1 MCTRNKVFDPRDV
14 AIVKRLVGLTRAIEI
29 ASLDLDINFV
39 EGTLIDRNR
48 IVVFSGLQHLIQED
62 RRRPEVR
69 IFRPETCN
77 ETRKVGRRSLDLRGT
92 LERFGRLDVGVNNAG
107 RTARPPAG
115 SATPI
120 FHEPTSLEAGLDYWN
135 DMLEVGLTSVFLGS
149 RGFARAMA
157 EREIR
162 GSIINVSGHA
172 GMRASVGLAPY
183 GAAKAGVIHLTKTL
197 GAELAPHGIRVN
209 SVAPGA
215 TDTRALRGY
224 FSTEERRARAA
235 AAIPMGR
242 IGTPEDIAKVVV
254 LLASDLAGW
263 VTGQTLS
270 ADGGQ
275 SIAGSGGP
283 NRS

>member
-1 MCTRNKVFDPRDV
+1 MLGLDEKVAV
-14 AIVKRLVGLTRAIEI
+14 ITGSANGIGRACALEL
-29 ASLDLDINFV
+29 ARA
-39 EGTLIDRNR
+39 GTH
-48 IVVFSGLQHLIQED
+48 IVVSDLPREHAASENVADAVREIGREALVVDADASQPSDI
-62 RRRPEVR
+62 EVLV
-69 IFRPETCN
+69 EA
-77 ETRKVGRRSLDLRGT
+77 T

-107 RTARPPAG
+107 RTGRPPAG

-120 FHEPTSLEAGLDYWN
+120 FHEPTSLESGLDYWN

-157 EREIR
+157 EREIK
-162 GSIINVSGHA
+162 GSIINISGHA

>member
-1 MCTRNKVFDPRDV
+1 MSESQLGLEEKVAVITGSANGIGRASALELARAGTHVVVSDLTGERAESEKVADQVRSLGGEALVVDADVSRERDV
-14 AIVKRLVGLTRAIEI
+14 ESLVQQA
-29 ASLDLDINFV
+29 
-39 EGTLIDRNR
+39 
-48 IVVFSGLQHLIQED
+48 
-62 RRRPEVR
+62 
-69 IFRPETCN
+69 
-77 ETRKVGRRSLDLRGT
+77 
-92 LERFGRLDVGVNNAG
+92 LERFGRIDVGVNNAG
-107 RTARPPAG
+107 RTGRPPAG
-115 SATPI
+115 EGARR
-120 FHEPTSLEAGLDYWN
+120 FHSPTSLEAGLDYWN
-135 DMLEVGLTSVFLGS
+135 EMLEVGLTSVYLGS
-149 RGFARAMA
+149 RAFARSMV

-162 GSIINVSGHA
+162 GSIINISGHA

-224 FSTEERRARAA
+224 FATPERRARAA
-235 AAIPMGR
+235 AGVPMGR

-283 NRS
+283 DRN

>member
-1 MCTRNKVFDPRDV
+1 MGDSLLGLDEKVSV
-14 AIVKRLVGLTRAIEI
+14 ITGSANGIGRAC
-29 ASLDLDINFV
+29 ALALARAGSH
-39 EGTLIDRNR
+39 
-48 IVVFSGLQHLIQED
+48 VVVS
-62 RRRPEVR
+62 
-69 IFRPETCN
+69 
-77 ETRKVGRRSLDLRGT
+77 DLRGERARSEGVADEVRAIGRDALVVDADVSRESEVEALVAAT
-92 LERFGRLDVGVNNAG
+92 LERFGCLDVGVNNAG
-107 RTARPPAG
+107 RTGRPPTG
-115 SATPI
+115 SGHPRFQA
-120 FHEPTSLEAGLDYWN
+120 PTSLEAGLDYWN
-135 DMLEVGLTSVFLGS
+135 EMLEVGLTSVYLGS
-149 RGFARAMA
+149 RSFAAAMV
-157 EREIR
+157 ERGTR
-162 GSIINVSGHA
+162 GSIINISGHA

-197 GAELAPHGIRVN
+197 GAELGPHGIRVN

-224 FSTEERRARAA
+224 FKIEARRARAA
-235 AAIPMGR
+235 AAVPMGR

-283 NRS
+283 DRS

>member
-1 MCTRNKVFDPRDV
+1 MSESQLGLEEKVAV
-14 AIVKRLVGLTRAIEI
+14 VTGSANGIGRACALEL
-29 ASLDLDINFV
+29 ARS
-39 EGTLIDRNR
+39 GAR
-48 IVVFSGLQHLIQED
+48 IVVSDLPGERAASEQVAS
-62 RRRPEVR
+62 EVR
-69 IFRPETCN
+69 
-77 ETRKVGRRSLDLRGT
+77 SLGT
-92 LERFGRLDVGVNNAG
+92 EALVVDADVSLEHDVDALVAAALERFERIDVGVNNAG
-107 RTARPPAG
+107 RTGRPPAAHAAPLF
-115 SATPI
+115 SA
-120 FHEPTSLEAGLDYWN
+120 PTSLEAGLDYWN
-135 DMLEVGLTSVFLGS
+135 EMLEVGLTSVYLCS
-149 RGFARAMA
+149 RGFARAMV

-162 GSIINVSGHA
+162 GSIISISGHA

-224 FSTEERRARAA
+224 FATPERRARAA
-235 AAIPMGR
+235 AAVPMGR
-242 IGTPEDIAKVVV
+242 IGTPEDIARVVV

-283 NRS
+283 ERN

>member
-1 MCTRNKVFDPRDV
+1 MSESLLGLEEKVAV
-14 AIVKRLVGLTRAIEI
+14 ITGSANGIGRACALEL
-29 ASLDLDINFV
+29 ARA
-39 EGTLIDRNR
+39 GTH
-48 IVVFSGLQHLIQED
+48 VVVS
-62 RRRPEVR
+62 
-69 IFRPETCN
+69 
-77 ETRKVGRRSLDLRGT
+77 DLRGERAESEKAADEVRAIGRQALVVDADASRESDIEALVAAA
-92 LERFGRLDVGVNNAG
+92 LERFGRIDVGVNNAG
-107 RTARPPAG
+107 RTGRPPAG
-115 SATPI
+115 PAAPR
-120 FHEPTSLEAGLDYWN
+120 FHSPTSLEAGLEYWN
-135 DMLEVGLTSVFLGS
+135 EMLEVGLTSVYLGS
-149 RGFARAMA
+149 RGFARAMV
-157 EREIR
+157 EGEIR
-162 GSIINVSGHA
+162 GSIINISGHA

-224 FSTEERRARAA
+224 FDTEERRARAA
-235 AAIPMGR
+235 AAVPMGR
-242 IGTPEDIAKVVV
+242 IGTPSDIAKVVV

-283 NRS
+283 GRD